1 MVEEPGL
8 AVSVTPHLD
17 VVDGV
22 AQDAGGAEDEAQT
35 QVTYNKDNGC
45 QLGHCGLSIECT
57 KPQSGGIYIA
67 ARGKIALN
75 YDLERTLQTLNLF

>member
-1 MVEEPGL
+1 MGQGDNGKDDQALNLTDISKDGVEMVEEPGL
-8 AVSVTPHLD
+8 VVGVPPHLD
-17 VVDGV
+17 VVHGV

-57 KPQSGGIYIA
+57 KP
-67 ARGKIALN
+67 
-75 YDLERTLQTLNLF
+75 

>member
-1 MVEEPGL
+1 MGQGDNGKDDQALHLTDISKDGVEMVEEPGL
-8 AVSVTPHLD
+8 AVGITPHLD
-17 VVDGV
+17 MVDGV

-57 KPQSGGIYIA
+57 KP
-67 ARGKIALN
+67 
-75 YDLERTLQTLNLF
+75 